1 MRKHFILLFIIFIA
15 GQVFNTVNN
24 GSLKACGTKTAACK
38 INMKKDIRTM
48 ETDHLEETDPSL
60 FLLVNPLI
68 H

>member
-1 MRKHFILLFIIFIA
+1 MRKHFMVLLIIFIT
-15 GQVFNTVNN
+15 GLFINTVNN

-38 INMKKDIRTM
+38 TMLKKEIKT
-48 ETDHLEETDPSL
+48 EGTDRIEENDPSL